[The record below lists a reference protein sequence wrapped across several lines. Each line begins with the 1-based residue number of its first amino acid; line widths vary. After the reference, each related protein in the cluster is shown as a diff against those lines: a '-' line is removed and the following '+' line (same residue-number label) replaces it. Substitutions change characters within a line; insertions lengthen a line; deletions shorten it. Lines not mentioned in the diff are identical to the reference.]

1 MDIKKIKEVMDLFDN
16 SNVAVMELE
25 VEGMNIRLEKQL
37 SENIKLSGDVIGKVK
52 EYDSKPIEPIEV
64 EETADYHAVISP
76 LVGTFYSAS
85 SEGADPFVEIGSAV
99 KKGDTLCIIEA
110 MKVMN
115 EIKSDTDGIVKEI
128 LVSNGQMVEFDQVIF
143 NIGN

>member
-1 MDIKKIKEVMDLFDN
+1 MDIEKIKEVMDLFDN

-37 SENIKLSGDVIGKVK
+37 SKNVNLSGEVVQGVK
-52 EYDSKPIEPIEV
+52 EYDLESVEPIAV
-64 EETADYHAVISP
+64 EETEDYHAVISP
-76 LVGTFYSAS
+76 LVGTFYSAPS
-85 SEGADPFVEIGSAV
+85 DGADPFVDIGSSV

-143 NIGN
+143 RIGN

>member
-37 SENIKLSGDVIGKVK
+37 SENIKLSGDVIGKVE
-52 EYDSKPIEPIEV
+52 EYDSKPIESIEV